1 MQFKELTTWQ
11 REPLFHLVALQQKEQ
26 RQITFSFWDGSS
38 EVSYYPSNE
47 KASHMAAEAGL
58 ETIGLWEKEGYVHTK
73 TIVQK
78 GPQTIS
84 TYILQER
91 SERGRS
97 SCCSRRSTM
106 PPLCR
111 SHDGKEAS
119 SDLGTGWRQTYRLF
133 YGALLGRSLCSLSHR
148 SRNGFR
154 PCFRSHIY
162 FLHGLKRRS
171 AFSLSSAVERKSHR
185 PPCPGSSGTS
195 IGVSHWRKQP

>member
-91 SERGRS
+91 SERGTFILLQQAFDYAAFMQKPRWQRGIIRFGHWMTS
-97 SCCSRRSTM
+97 DIPAFLWGIVGAVIVQLI
-106 PPLCR
+106 PPVTKWLQ
-111 SHDGKEAS
+111 A
-119 SDLGTGWRQTYRLF
+119 LF
-133 YGALLGRSLCSLSHR
+133 S
-148 SRNGFR
+148 
-154 PCFRSHIY
+154 
-162 FLHGLKRRS
+162 
-171 AFSLSSAVERKSHR
+171 
-185 PPCPGSSGTS
+185 
-195 IGVSHWRKQP
+195 